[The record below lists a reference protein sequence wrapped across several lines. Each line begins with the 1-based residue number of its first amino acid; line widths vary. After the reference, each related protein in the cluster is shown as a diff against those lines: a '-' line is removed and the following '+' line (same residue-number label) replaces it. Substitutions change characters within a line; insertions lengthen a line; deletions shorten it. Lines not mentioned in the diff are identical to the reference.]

1 MTWTAMGI
9 ALLVVAV
16 WLGAPSPRARLRRLD
31 AGGVGRSGGA
41 VVARVLAGRLGAP
54 PLVQRSALGMAA
66 GLFVALLV
74 PGLVGVLVGVAVAA
88 VCAVGGGWL
97 WPVAG
102 PDPAV
107 GEQLPGVLDLLA
119 ACLEAGAPMW
129 TAVDTVARVSPPAT
143 ADLLVRVATRMRIG
157 RTESEAWADLA
168 EDHWWGQVA
177 KDVARSARSGTSLV
191 AGLRRHAEDQ
201 RRRVAA
207 DRQKR
212 ARAVGVRSV
221 VPLMACFLPAFVLVG
236 VVPVIAGLLGDFF
249 G

>member
-1 MTWTAMGI
+1 MSWTAVAAG
-9 ALLVVAV
+9 LVVLSV
-16 WLGAPSPRARLRRLD
+16 WLAVPSPRARLRRLE
-31 AGGVGRSGGA
+31 GGRTA
-41 VVARVLAGRLGAP
+41 VVEAGALDRLLAGRAGSP
-54 PLVQRSALGMAA
+54 PVRQRAALGVVA
-66 GLFVALLV
+66 GLLVALLV
-74 PGLVGVLVGVAVAA
+74 PGTAGAVAGVAVVAA
-88 VCAVGGGWL
+88 GTVASGWL

-107 GEQLPGVLDLLA
+107 GEQLPGTLDLLA
-119 ACLEAGAPMW
+119 ACLEAGAPMR

-143 ADLLVRVATRMRIG
+143 AEVLAQVAGRMRIG
-157 RTESEAWADLA
+157 RTESEAWAELV

-177 KDVARSARSGTSLV
+177 RDVGRSARSGTSLV
-191 AGLRRHAEDQ
+191 EGLRIHAEDH
-201 RRRVAA
+201 RRRVAT

-249 G
+249 S